1 MIGSDGRMKL
11 VMSNG
16 GWESL
21 RSEQRE
27 ALNMVQMIFY
37 LSTWSRYFIP
47 QHEHSRVDFFLLLL
61 NMVEMIK
68 MILLPYQTS

>member
-27 ALNMVQMIFY
+27 ALNMVQMIFI
-37 LSTWSRYFIP
+37 S
-47 QHEHSRVDFFLLLL
+47 QHGPDILFL
-61 NMVEMIK
+61 NMNIVEWIFFFF
-68 MILLPYQTS
+68 S